1 MSIRRNTE
9 KRLTL
14 HRQCQT
20 CGKWIFTTASSPLM
34 RQMTNVNGKK
44 QATVYFCSKKCK
56 DASYKYNLDGLAD
69 ERRQERE
76 RNRDCREKN
85 KKYYYSHYEELREK
99 RIKKYWENRSE
110 FLENN
115 RYQRMKRKTLER
127 EACV

>member
-20 CGKWIFTTASSPLM
+20 CGNWIFTTASSPLM

-69 ERRQERE
+69 ERRKERE
-76 RNRDCREKN
+76 RNRDYREKN

-99 RIKKYWENRSE
+99 RIKKYQENRSE

-115 RYQRMKRKTLER
+115 RYQRTKRKMLET